1 MAKRQKRTKT
11 TESLSTAQQVS
22 KGLLFRIAGPVVVAK
37 NLAARMYDV
46 VRVGHE
52 KLMGEVIQI
61 DGDKVIIQVYEDTTG
76 LKPGEPVINTGRSL
90 SVALGPGLLT
100 SIYDGIQRPLP
111 ALQQK
116 MGNYIRRGVD
126 APGLSLD
133 KKWSFKATASV
144 GKQVFGGMILGEV
157 IEAEGFKHKIMVPPH
172 VQGKLVSLSSGSYN
186 VTDVIGKLDTGYELH
201 LMHYWPVR
209 QSRKLKKKLA
219 PTKPLITGQRIFD
232 TLFPLA
238 KGGVAAI
245 PGPFGAGK
253 CVTGETNILVNN
265 SIVPIKDVFDIIEKT
280 NQGKVVEETS
290 EEKLIELA
298 EPLHIQTF
306 TGETIVSSVATHVYK
321 GKTARL
327 VRIKTRSGR
336 EVTLTP
342 IHKLFKVGP
351 SLTIVEAEAQKLGE
365 GDYIISPRKISLSH
379 VQHPI
384 LLPRECRVADKQAI
398 AQMKQALDAYKKQQ
412 NCSLKDIAKKLNVS
426 YTSFMNFYVQRNC
439 PPLSFVEKVVA
450 LTKQRIDVWEIK
462 AERDSHSIA
471 VPSFFS
477 GEFAEFLGYIMSDGM
492 IKGKQSVHFF
502 NKKKELRE
510 RFIYL
515 LETLFHLKGIEYWAN
530 TVEAVR
536 VSSVALVKLVAGY
549 NMPLLQKSRTVQ
561 IPRQLLSA
569 SEAVIKQFLIAY
581 ISCDGHVGTKELEI
595 TTASIRMREGMAY
608 VLLRLGVLYRVSER
622 IIQGRKYYGLFIP
635 KREALKIHPYYNQ
648 ESYFNGTDI
657 VPMTSALFKELLGDT
672 KPFSLEKQGISTA
685 AYYVEQNMT
694 ATTLQKVAACVH
706 QEHLRQF
713 AQALTSVFCDEIVS
727 LEVLDKETDVYDI
740 TVPETHNFIGG
751 NIPMILHN
759 TVSQQQLAKWCD
771 ADIIVYIGCGERG
784 NEMTEVLTEFPHMK
798 DPKTGKP
805 LMNRTVLIANTSNM
819 PVAAREAS
827 IYTGITI
834 AEYFRD
840 MGYAVALMA
849 DSTSRWA
856 EAMREIS
863 SRLEEMPGEEGYPA
877 YLSTRLAEF
886 YERAGIGQ
894 PFGTDAEGSV
904 TVIGAVSPPGG
915 DFSEPVTQNTLRV
928 IKTFWALDAKLAQ
941 RRHFPSINWLTSY
954 SLYHEALSDW
964 YKEVV
969 AVDWGAVIK
978 RIMMILQEEEKLMEI
993 VQLVGSDALP
1003 EKEQLTLEVAR
1014 LLREFILQQ
1023 NAYHEVDT
1031 FCPLEKSYRLMQ
1043 IVLTFA
1049 DLAYSALERGVR
1061 VRRILALEAKNK
1073 IAEAKFT
1080 QEWVP
1085 LLDTVEK
1092 AMKEEFAQLQ

>member
-11 TESLSTAQQVS
+11 TESLSTVQSVS
-22 KGLLFRIAGPVVVAK
+22 KGVLSRIAGPVVVATT
-37 NLAARMYDV
+37 LAARMYDV

-111 ALQQK
+111 VLQQK
-116 MGNYIRRGVD
+116 MGNYIKRGVD
-126 APGLSLD
+126 APGLSFD
-133 KKWSFKATASV
+133 KKWAFKATASI
-144 GKQVFGGMILGEV
+144 GKQVFGGMVLGEV
-157 IEAEGFKHKIMVPPH
+157 VEAEGFKHKIMIPPN
-172 VQGKLVSLSSGSYN
+172 VQGKLVSLSSGSYT
-186 VTDVIGKLDTGYELH
+186 VTDVIGKLDTGYELR

-209 QSRKLKKKLA
+209 QARRLRKKLA

-253 CVTGETNILVNN
+253 
-265 SIVPIKDVFDIIEKT
+265 
-280 NQGKVVEETS
+280 
-290 EEKLIELA
+290 
-298 EPLHIQTF
+298 
-306 TGETIVSSVATHVYK
+306 
-321 GKTARL
+321 
-327 VRIKTRSGR
+327 
-336 EVTLTP
+336 
-342 IHKLFKVGP
+342 
-351 SLTIVEAEAQKLGE
+351 
-365 GDYIISPRKISLSH
+365 
-379 VQHPI
+379 
-384 LLPRECRVADKQAI
+384 
-398 AQMKQALDAYKKQQ
+398 
-412 NCSLKDIAKKLNVS
+412 
-426 YTSFMNFYVQRNC
+426 
-439 PPLSFVEKVVA
+439 
-450 LTKQRIDVWEIK
+450 
-462 AERDSHSIA
+462 
-471 VPSFFS
+471 
-477 GEFAEFLGYIMSDGM
+477 
-492 IKGKQSVHFF
+492 
-502 NKKKELRE
+502 
-510 RFIYL
+510 
-515 LETLFHLKGIEYWAN
+515 
-530 TVEAVR
+530 
-536 VSSVALVKLVAGY
+536 
-549 NMPLLQKSRTVQ
+549 
-561 IPRQLLSA
+561 
-569 SEAVIKQFLIAY
+569 
-581 ISCDGHVGTKELEI
+581 
-595 TTASIRMREGMAY
+595 
-608 VLLRLGVLYRVSER
+608 
-622 IIQGRKYYGLFIP
+622 
-635 KREALKIHPYYNQ
+635 
-648 ESYFNGTDI
+648 
-657 VPMTSALFKELLGDT
+657 
-672 KPFSLEKQGISTA
+672 
-685 AYYVEQNMT
+685 
-694 ATTLQKVAACVH
+694 
-706 QEHLRQF
+706 
-713 AQALTSVFCDEIVS
+713 
-727 LEVLDKETDVYDI
+727 
-740 TVPETHNFIGG
+740 
-751 NIPMILHN
+751 

-798 DPKTGKP
+798 DPRTEKP

-928 IKTFWALDAKLAQ
+928 VKTFWALDAKLAQ

-954 SLYHEALSDW
+954 SLYHEALAGW
-964 YKEVV
+964 YKEAV
-969 AVDWGAVIK
+969 AEEWGTVIK
-978 RIMMILQEEEKLMEI
+978 RIMSILQEEEKLMEI

-1049 DLAYSALERGVR
+1049 DLAYGAQERGIR
-1061 VRRILALEAKNK
+1061 VKRILAVESKNK

-1080 QEWVP
+1080 SEWKT

-1092 AMKEEFAQLQ
+1092 AMKEEFAQLQK

>member
-11 TESLSTAQQVS
+11 AESLSTVQSVS
-22 KGLLFRIAGPVVVAK
+22 KGVLSRIAGPVVVATT
-37 NLAARMYDV
+37 LAARMYDV

-111 ALQQK
+111 VLQQK
-116 MGNYIRRGVD
+116 MGNYIKRGVD
-126 APGLSLD
+126 APGLSFD
-133 KKWSFKATASV
+133 KKWAFKATASI
-144 GKQVFGGMILGEV
+144 GKQVFGGMVLGEV
-157 IEAEGFKHKIMVPPH
+157 VEAEGFKHKIMVPPN
-172 VQGKLVSLSSGSYN
+172 VQGKLVSLSSGSYT
-186 VTDVIGKLDTGYELH
+186 VTDVIGKLDTGYELR

-209 QSRKLKKKLA
+209 QARRLRKKLA

-253 CVTGETNILVNN
+253 CVAGETKIFVNN
-265 SIVPIKDVFDIIEKT
+265 ELKKIKDVFENASGKMYRDAYETIIELDT
-280 NQGKVVEETS
+280 PLKVWTFNGEKIVES
-290 EEKLIELA
+290 K
-298 EPLHIQTF
+298 
-306 TGETIVSSVATHVYK
+306 ATHIYK
-321 GKTARL
+321 GKTSQI
-327 VRIKTRSGR
+327 VQVKTRSGR
-336 EVTLTP
+336 EVKLTP
-342 IHKLFKVGP
+342 VHKLFKID
-351 SLTIVEAEAQKLGE
+351 SNLNIVETEAQNLQD
-365 GDYIISPRKISLSH
+365 GDFISSPRKIAFEGTYQPVPLDFA
-379 VQHPI
+379 
-384 LLPRECRVADKQAI
+384 CRVADTKVI
-398 AQMKQALDAYKKQQ
+398 DKIVE
-412 NCSLKDIAKKLNVS
+412 SLTNYAKKNKKTLKEIAVLLGVS
-426 YTSFMNFYVQRNC
+426 YDTFMNVYLKRNSST
-439 PPLSFVEKVVA
+439 LFFVKNVEE
-450 LTKQRIDVWEIK
+450 LTKQKIEITK
-462 AERDSHSIA
+462 IKTERDSTPVKLPHLLTEE
-471 VPSFFS
+471 V
-477 GEFAEFLGYIMSDGM
+477 AEFIGYVMSDGM
-492 IKGKQSVHFF
+492 IKGAQSVHFF

-510 RFIYL
+510 RFIFL
-515 LETLFHLKGIEYWAN
+515 LKELFDLQGKEYWAH
-530 TVEAVR
+530 TVEAVQAN
-536 VSSVALVKLVAGY
+536 SVALVKLLNSL
-549 NMPLLQKSRTVQ
+549 NMPLLKKSRTVT
-561 IPRQLLSA
+561 IPKQLLS
-569 SEAVIKQFLIAY
+569 SPDSVITSFLIAY
-581 ISCDGHVGTKELEI
+581 ISCDGHVGTKEIEI
-595 TTASIRMREGMAY
+595 TSASKEMRDGLAY
-608 VLLRLGVLYRVSER
+608 LLLRLGIFHRGSEKLF
-622 IIQGRKYYGLFIP
+622 QERKYYRLFIP
-635 KREALKIHPYYNQ
+635 KREAIKLHPYYNQ
-648 ESYFNGTDI
+648 DSYYNSNDI
-657 VPMTSALFKELLGDT
+657 VPMTSGLFKQLLGET
-672 KPFSLEKQGISTA
+672 KPFALEKEGISTA
-685 AYYVEQNMT
+685 AYYVDQNLT
-694 ATTLQKVAACVH
+694 AQTLQKIAGKVDNA
-706 QEHLRQF
+706 HLEIFSR
-713 AQALTSVFCDEIVS
+713 ALNFIFCDEIIS
-727 LEVLDKETDVYDI
+727 IEVIDQETDVYDI

-798 DPKTGKP
+798 DPRTEKP

-928 IKTFWALDAKLAQ
+928 VKTFWALDAKLAQ

-954 SLYHEALSDW
+954 SLYHEALAGW
-964 YKEVV
+964 YKEAV
-969 AVDWGAVIK
+969 AEEWGTVIK
-978 RIMMILQEEEKLMEI
+978 RIMSILQEEEKLMEI

-1049 DLAYSALERGVR
+1049 DLAYNAQERGIR
-1061 VRRILALEAKNK
+1061 VKRILAVESKNK

-1080 QEWVP
+1080 SEWKT

-1092 AMKEEFAQLQ
+1092 AMKEEFAQLQK